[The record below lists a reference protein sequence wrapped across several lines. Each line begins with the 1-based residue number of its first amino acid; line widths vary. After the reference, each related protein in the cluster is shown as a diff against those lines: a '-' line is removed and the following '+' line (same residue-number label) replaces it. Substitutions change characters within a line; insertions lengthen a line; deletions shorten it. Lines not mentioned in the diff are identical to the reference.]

1 MDSGDSMF
9 VTAMI
14 AAMVIFGLT
23 LFVSAWMTNS
33 RK

>member
-9 VTAMI
+9 VTAVV
-14 AAMVIFGLT
+14 AAMAIFALT

-33 RK
+33 KK